1 MPSQLVSSSGCC
13 QPCDSDPVV
22 VNVPGPIGPAG
33 ANGTNGTNG
42 IDAFTYTT
50 ASFLIPAQ
58 GAWVVVHVD
67 NVNFLPQSVAGQ
79 FFVSVQGAGYFQV
92 VSIDGIN
99 MTVTLQNPAAGVLG
113 IPNAVPTTLIPQN
126 SLMTLAGAIGPTGA
140 TGAAGDA
147 PKTASYICR
156 TADATLTNET
166 ALDALA
172 AGYMKTAGSGGSG
185 AVTTSAVVPVA
196 DIFGTLPVNKGGT
209 GQFALPAA
217 GQLLIGNGTG
227 FNLAQLTAGSNITIT
242 PGAGTITVA
251 YSGTASFVREFAY
264 ITGSASNLTNSG
276 ERQLF
281 VGTALSQP
289 SVNAQWN
296 AALGRYTALNTGYFK
311 ITACIYAQ
319 GNGAT
324 SNIQI
329 RLKKLGVVVSQTQ
342 IAPLQSSAS
351 TNQVMPQVITHVEK
365 VTVTNNDYFELFAY
379 IQDINNVNIV
389 QYSSFTIERIDAI

>member
-1 MPSQLVSSSGCC
+1 
-13 QPCDSDPVV
+13 
-22 VNVPGPIGPAG
+22 
-33 ANGTNGTNG
+33 
-42 IDAFTYTT
+42 
-50 ASFLIPAQ
+50 
-58 GAWVVVHVD
+58 
-67 NVNFLPQSVAGQ
+67 
-79 FFVSVQGAGYFQV
+79 
-92 VSIDGIN
+92 
-99 MTVTLQNPAAGVLG
+99 
-113 IPNAVPTTLIPQN
+113 
-126 SLMTLAGAIGPTGA
+126 
-140 TGAAGDA
+140 
-147 PKTASYICR
+147 
-156 TADATLTNET
+156 
-166 ALDALA
+166 
-172 AGYMKTAGSGGSG
+172 
-185 AVTTSAVVPVA
+185 
-196 DIFGTLPVNKGGT
+196 
-209 GQFALPAA
+209 
-217 GQLLIGNGTG
+217 
-227 FNLAQLTAGSNITIT
+227 
-242 PGAGTITVA
+242 